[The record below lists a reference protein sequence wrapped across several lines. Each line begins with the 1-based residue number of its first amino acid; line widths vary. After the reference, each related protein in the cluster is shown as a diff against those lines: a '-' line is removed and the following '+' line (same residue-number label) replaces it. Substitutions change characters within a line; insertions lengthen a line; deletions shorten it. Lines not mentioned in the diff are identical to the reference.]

1 VTEAVVI
8 AALIGL
14 TGFLVYHFT
23 THTIRNQRRLVRVAA
38 GVDVR
43 IRRRPRI
50 RRCPRPPRAP

>member
-38 GVDVR
+38 GVEVR
-43 IRRRPRI
+43 IRRRPRV
-50 RRCPRPPRAP
+50 RRR